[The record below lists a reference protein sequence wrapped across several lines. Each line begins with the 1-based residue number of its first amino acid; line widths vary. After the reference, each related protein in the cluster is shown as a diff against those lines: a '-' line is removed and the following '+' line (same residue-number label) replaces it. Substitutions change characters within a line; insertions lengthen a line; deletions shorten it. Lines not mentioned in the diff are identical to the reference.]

1 MSTQNSVFISY
12 SRKDQEF
19 VRQLSVNLRNE
30 GFDLWIDVEQI
41 SGGVNW
47 PQTIANRLKQSTVV
61 IFVASK
67 HSEESSWMTFEVSTF
82 LSLGNIVIP
91 IVIDDE
97 GEFRMP
103 ERLKSIQWI
112 DFRQDYAQALS
123 LLSSSLSNFVQHGP
137 ATKPKKV
144 RSKGYVFLSYAQEDM
159 DFVSDLK
166 GYLAKRSYAY
176 WDYEESDRDYHSQL
190 FLELEGVI
198 KEASATLSILSES
211 WKRSQWAIK
220 EYLFSEEV
228 GTPVF
233 LLKVNK
239 LEPTLVIAGVPF
251 IDFVI
256 NPRLGFDKLDRE
268 LKRKGL

>member
-1 MSTQNSVFISY
+1 MQNSIFVSY
-12 SRKDQEF
+12 SHQDQEF
-19 VRQLSVNLRNE
+19 VHQLSAQLRNN
-30 GFDLWIDVEQI
+30 GFNLWIDVEQI
-41 SGGVNW
+41 SGGANW
-47 PQTIANRLKQSTVV
+47 SNIIKSSLKKASLI

-67 HSEESSWMTFEVSTF
+67 NSVQSSWMTFEV
-82 LSLGNIVIP
+82 LNSLNLGKPVIP

-97 GEFRMP
+97 GEFQLP
-103 ERLKSIQWI
+103 EQLKKIQWI
-112 DFRQDYAQALS
+112 DFRKDHSQALS
-123 LLSSSLSNFVQHGP
+123 LLSSSLSNIVNRGP
-137 ATKPKKV
+137 ATKPKKT
-144 RSKGYVFLSYAQEDM
+144 RSKGYVFLSHAQEDI
-159 DFVSDLK
+159 DFVSKLK
-166 GYLAKRSYAY
+166 LYLAKRGYGY
-176 WDYEESDRDYHSQL
+176 WDYEDSDRDYHSQL

-251 IDFVI
+251 IDFVT
-256 NPRLGFDKLDRE
+256 NPQLGFKKLDKE
-268 LKRKGL
+268 LERKGL